1 MNKNIG
7 NMDRLIRII
16 LGLALIIWGVIT
28 MNYLGAIGLI
38 LVATALA
45 KRCPAYKVIGV
56 KTNKDEEQ

>member
-1 MNKNIG
+1 
-7 NMDRLIRII
+7 MDRLIRII